1 VGWHSHR
8 QANQANQARQV
19 DQELVDVTGLEAEAH
34 HDHDHYEDTSRRGDR

>member
-1 VGWHSHR
+1 VGWSHSHR
-8 QANQANQARQV
+8 QANQASQV